1 MPQNKS
7 TKVFSEITNF
17 FTSSE
22 KGILKVMELYKALN
36 LYRIKTG
43 VPQMPQSTYKHG
55 DILLGLLLFPL
66 FSIDNVYSY
75 QTHYLKRIIEAG
87 KNTFYRLKNNPLVD
101 WRSIVAKSN
110 KSLFKQKEKHFSS
123 DTGSPKCLVVDDSD
137 FGKTSYLTEHVG
149 KIWSHVLHK
158 VIYGFKGLFLGYWDG
173 KSFYALDFSLHK
185 EKGKNK
191 KRPYGLTPKQKKR
204 QYSKQR
210 NKGTSGYEREQELYK
225 DKITTAIKMIKK
237 AVKTRIKV
245 DYILMDSWFFA
256 EAFLKMLSEF
266 KSTIHIVGM
275 LKMAKA
281 KYLYQGNHYTAKEL
295 GSLLKKRKK
304 VKWISSLNL
313 YCAEAEV
320 EFKSHQLKLYFCKT
334 SKRGK
339 WHVLVSTNTKLG
351 IHKAYEIYSIRWS
364 IEVFFKEAKQYFGLG
379 KSQSQDFDAQI
390 ADISIAIIQYNVFSL
405 AKRIEAYETL
415 GGLFKEIKEQVIEYT
430 ISERIW
436 GFIQELLRIMSEI
449 CDGNFNELIVSV
461 MKNEKKDNKII
472 TLIEAS
478 FSKAA

>member
-1 MPQNKS
+1 MPRNKS

-22 KGILKVMELYKALN
+22 KGILRIMELYKALN

-43 VPQMPQSTYKHG
+43 VSQVPQSIYKQG
-55 DILLGLLLFPL
+55 DLLLGLLLFPL

-75 QTHYLKRIIEAG
+75 QTHSLRKIIEAG
-87 KNTFYRLKNNPLVD
+87 KNTFYRLKNNPQID
-101 WRSIVAKSN
+101 WRSIVNKSN
-110 KSLFKQKEKHFSS
+110 KALLKQKEKHFASS
-123 DTGSPKCLVVDDSD
+123 TDAPKCIIIDDSD
-137 FGKTSYLTEHVG
+137 FEKSSYLTEHVG
-149 KIWSHVLHK
+149 RIWSHVKHK
-158 VIYGFKGLFLGYWDG
+158 SIYGFKGLFLGYWDG
-173 KSFYALDFSLHK
+173 KSFFSLDFSLHK
-185 EKGKNK
+185 EIGKNK
-191 KRPYGLTPKQKKR
+191 KKPYGLTSKQKRK
-204 QYSKQR
+204 QYNKQR
-210 NKGTSGYEREQELYK
+210 KKGTSGYRREQELRN
-225 DKITTAIKMIKK
+225 DKITTAIRMIKK
-237 AVKTRIKV
+237 AVKTGIKL

-256 EAFLKMLSEF
+256 ESFLVMLLGL
-266 KSTIHIVGM
+266 KADIHIVGM
-275 LKMAKA
+275 IKMVKT
-281 KYLYQGNHYTAKEL
+281 KYLYKGNYYTAKEL
-295 GSLLKKRKK
+295 GNLLKKRKK
-304 VKWISSLNL
+304 VKWVSALNL

-320 EFKSHQLKLYFCKT
+320 EFKSHQIKLYFCKT

-351 IHKAYEIYSIRWS
+351 ILKAYEIYSIRWS

-415 GGLFKEIKEQVIEYT
+415 GGLFKEIRGQITEYT

-449 CDGNFNELIVSV
+449 FNGDFNELIINII
-461 MKNEKKDNKII
+461 KNEKKDNKII
-472 TLIEAS
+472 NLIEAS
-478 FSKAA
+478 FLKAA